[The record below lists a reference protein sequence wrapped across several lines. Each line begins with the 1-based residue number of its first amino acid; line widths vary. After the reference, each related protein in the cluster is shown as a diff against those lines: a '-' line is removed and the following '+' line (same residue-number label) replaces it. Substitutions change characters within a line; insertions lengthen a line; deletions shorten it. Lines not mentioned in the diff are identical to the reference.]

1 MFLVSNIAET
11 IVYKGSEAFKNK
23 IKMIIIMPEA
33 QALLQAMES
42 RVESV
47 RLEVMEMDIRVLTK
61 YNDHIKCWEVKCY
74 NETATRYR
82 EQLRNWTTA
91 RGRKWSVKG
100 DRRIY
105 QEIPSPD

>member
-47 RLEVMEMDIRVLTK
+47 RLEVMEMDIRVLT
-61 YNDHIKCWEVKCY
+61 I
-74 NETATRYR
+74 
-82 EQLRNWTTA
+82 
-91 RGRKWSVKG
+91 
-100 DRRIY
+100 
-105 QEIPSPD
+105 